1 MHVLKMAQ
9 HVKVVTA
16 DGAARKGALMFAS
29 TGTPRKQLIIHH
41 VMQTVQFL
49 AWFFKTKLDD
59 MSGCAAFHHS
69 LAEERI
75 GNGIGGNSI
84 GLLLQN
90 QGMTY
95 SSDTHACLVSN
106 TECDGNTQFQG
117 FLWEQ
122 AANSEFRAVV
132 TLCASYAAGPV
143 DPVMFFTC

>member
-1 MHVLKMAQ
+1 MAQ

-16 DGAARKGALMFAS
+16 DGAAEKGALMFAS

-69 LAEERI
+69 LAEEGI

-90 QGMTY
+90 RGMTY
-95 SSDTHACLVSN
+95 SSDTRAWSQTQNVMEILSFKVSFGSRQQ
-106 TECDGNTQFQG
+106 T
-117 FLWEQ
+117 L
-122 AANSEFRAVV
+122 NSE
-132 TLCASYAAGPV
+132 L
-143 DPVMFFTC
+143 

>member
-9 HVKVVTA
+9 HVEVVTA

-69 LAEERI
+69 LAEER
-75 GNGIGGNSI
+75 GGNRT

-95 SSDTHACLVSN
+95 SSDTHAWSQTQNVMEILSFKVSFGSRQQ
-106 TECDGNTQFQG
+106 T
-117 FLWEQ
+117 L
-122 AANSEFRAVV
+122 NSE
-132 TLCASYAAGPV
+132 L
-143 DPVMFFTC
+143 

>member
-16 DGAARKGALMFAS
+16 DGAAKKGALMFAS
-29 TGTPRKQLIIHH
+29 TGTPRKQLIIRR

-49 AWFFKTKLDD
+49 AWFFKTKLDN

-90 QGMTY
+90 RGMTY
-95 SSDTHACLVSN
+95 SSDTHAWSQTQNVMEILSFKVSFGSRQQ
-106 TECDGNTQFQG
+106 T
-117 FLWEQ
+117 L
-122 AANSEFRAVV
+122 NSE
-132 TLCASYAAGPV
+132 L
-143 DPVMFFTC
+143 

>member
-1 MHVLKMAQ
+1 MAQ

-16 DGAARKGALMFAS
+16 DGAAKKGALMFAS
-29 TGTPRKQLIIHH
+29 TGTPRKQLIIRR

-49 AWFFKTKLDD
+49 AWFFKTKLDN

-90 QGMTY
+90 RGMTY
-95 SSDTHACLVSN
+95 SSDTHAWSQTQNVMEILSFKVSFGSRQQ
-106 TECDGNTQFQG
+106 T
-117 FLWEQ
+117 L
-122 AANSEFRAVV
+122 NSE
-132 TLCASYAAGPV
+132 L
-143 DPVMFFTC
+143 

>member
-1 MHVLKMAQ
+1 MAQ

-16 DGAARKGALMFAS
+16 DGAAKKGALMFAS

-90 QGMTY
+90 RGMTY
-95 SSDTHACLVSN
+95 SSDTHAWSQTQNVMEILSFKVSFGSRQQ
-106 TECDGNTQFQG
+106 T
-117 FLWEQ
+117 L
-122 AANSEFRAVV
+122 NSE
-132 TLCASYAAGPV
+132 L
-143 DPVMFFTC
+143 